1 MSIEKIVEFE
11 EPSPKRFKSSDDEES
26 CCENVCNRQKQ
37 LQNVT
42 PARKQKFLYCNE
54 ELNVITQVD
63 EFGEPWMVANPF
75 ATVLQYYKP
84 NDAVR
89 KHVSEWNVKSYED
102 FRSRRIGA
110 DDSSHWVDEITSSLH
125 PKTKFINRAG
135 LFELIQS
142 SRMPKAQEF
151 KNWVNSDLL
160 PKLCQEG
167 EYNMAKDAPV
177 DVALCMNAVR
187 AVTNDG
193 REAPWLKDMECLKTA
208 IVEKD
213 RKIEDLTVAL
223 QESNQ
228 KLVIT
233 TEKLTDANEKLTETN
248 NKLVTLATALV
259 SANEGL
265 IKANTMLND
274 ARVETAQLANR
285 MADVA
290 QDVIAKPSD
299 PQLLHS
305 LAVCSMGGDQYAF
318 LRPQKRSLK
327 RSLNR
332 LSVDDSQIL
341 FKSDYVP
348 NSMNVLNKVKENL
361 PKDKFKARH
370 NKITLLED
378 LTKED
383 FVEAINSSLT
393 QRQVAI
399 IANKANNTKQ

>member
-1 MSIEKIVEFE
+1 M
-11 EPSPKRFKSSDDEES
+11 PAA
-26 CCENVCNRQKQ
+26 KQ
-37 LQNVT
+37 FQ
-42 PARKQKFLYCNE
+42 A
-54 ELNVITQVD
+54 
-63 EFGEPWMVANPF
+63 
-75 ATVLQYYKP
+75 
-84 NDAVR
+84 
-89 KHVSEWNVKSYED
+89 WNTGK
-102 FRSRRIGA
+102 
-110 DDSSHWVDEITSSLH
+110 
-125 PKTKFINRAG
+125 
-135 LFELIQS
+135 
-142 SRMPKAQEF
+142 
-151 KNWVNSDLL
+151 LL
-160 PKLCQEG
+160 PTLCQEG

-177 DVALCMNAVR
+177 DVALGMNAVH
-187 AVTNDG
+187 AATNDG
-193 REAPWLKDMECLKTA
+193 REAPWLKDMECMKTA

-213 RKIEDLTVAL
+213 RKIEHLTVAL

-378 LTKED
+378 LTKEHL
-383 FVEAINSSLT
+383 VEAINSSLT